1 MVVVRG
7 SHELY
12 RVIVELT
19 AVYIDFNKYP
29 VFAHHIQHTPF
40 SLSIVVFCLRSR
52 NNPYHGIKSSSN
64 HLRVVT
70 TSPVKAMF
78 SRSKRFDAK
87 PTEPVAGADRQETA
101 PTMQSNMKKSW
112 RQAFRITGAM
122 GVRIRGNDLDDT
134 NTTCSD
140 SEAHHVDE
148 REAFA
153 YNFRQVL
160 GKIFEG
166 TANKT
171 VLISETQMNEI
182 KRSIAADYTER
193 LLRYS
198 QKVDHGVELHL
209 LCASHVM
216 DQFLEALDMIRQ
228 TKMPSTTQEAIFQEM
243 EMYICP
249 RIVYQLDP
257 MNNLT
262 PDAAAKA
269 VTWISKFQ
277 DEMTRVGLDLEL
289 REEWVKGQRSVLD
302 FYLDRA
308 VRHETTI
315 LLQEVLKLHS
325 DGDIRR
331 NEEGNLVT
339 SLPEDI
345 TYVFNQQLKVA
356 SGCLPDKFKEDILM
370 ACNDELA
377 GMIGDFMFRISS
389 EWEQM
394 SAAHFCAVINDTS
407 RLAEYC
413 EKRHKECLT
422 RPELIEAAKN
432 ITRDITEMSLHAT
445 RYLCERVMLD
455 LREPEPILTSVG
467 DAVWESPECHSAVD
481 RTIATF
487 KDFFADFQQWLI
499 RDYFFP
505 KVLKN
510 CFDLALKT
518 YLESFFANTMIRG
531 ANVPAVLHLV
541 GLRRRQRGIGPMH
554 WVTEIASAKKEL
566 AKRGKRNIAPLSCTI
581 PDVRNSTRLRNST
594 MLRRL
599 RSLSPGQKQHVDGK
613 ENAKENQNP
622 EAHKPTEE
630 LEDDWL
636 LFFEGRMLAEF

>member
-1 MVVVRG
+1 
-7 SHELY
+7 
-12 RVIVELT
+12 
-19 AVYIDFNKYP
+19 
-29 VFAHHIQHTPF
+29 
-40 SLSIVVFCLRSR
+40 
-52 NNPYHGIKSSSN
+52 
-64 HLRVVT
+64 
-70 TSPVKAMF
+70 
-78 SRSKRFDAK
+78 
-87 PTEPVAGADRQETA
+87 
-101 PTMQSNMKKSW
+101 MKKSW

-140 SEAHHVDE
+140 SEAYHVDE

-216 DQFLEALDMIRQ
+216 DQFLEALDKIRQ

-531 ANVPAVLHLV
+531 ANGPVSPVEELEQDFLRFVFFFNDDQFLAYHGRGGFYSQKVITDHLCILQHMAAIMDPTNLPGDLSFEIQEVLAYFGEHENGVPAVLHLV